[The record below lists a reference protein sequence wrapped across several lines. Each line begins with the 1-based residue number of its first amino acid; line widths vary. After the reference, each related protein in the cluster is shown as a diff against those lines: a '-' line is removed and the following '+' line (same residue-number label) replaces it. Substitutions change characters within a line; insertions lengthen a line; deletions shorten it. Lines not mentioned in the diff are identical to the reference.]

1 MEAPGTIAGG
11 RPGLILDRDG
21 VVNLDTGY
29 LYRIEECRFV
39 DGIFALASAFQAGG
53 FRLAV
58 ATNQSGI
65 GRFLFTPQD
74 FRRLMAW
81 IRSEFERHG
90 VVLDAIY
97 HAPDHPTAGQGRY
110 RRDTP
115 WRKPGPGMFLQAIAD
130 LGLDPAASWSIG
142 DRAGDL
148 AAAEAAGIGHRV
160 LFDPEGP
167 SAPAR
172 PPDGSWVVS
181 KLGQIH
187 ALAELVPAEEMSGGH
202 CAHRD

>member
-1 MEAPGTIAGG
+1 MVASGIMAGG
-11 RPGLILDRDG
+11 RKGLILDRDG

-29 LYRIEECRFV
+29 LHRIEECRFV
-39 DGIFALASAFQAGG
+39 DGIFALASVFQSGG
-53 FRLAV
+53 FRLAI

-65 GRFLFTPQD
+65 GRGLFTPQD

-81 IRSEFERHG
+81 IRGEFEAHG
-90 VVLDAIY
+90 LVLDAIY
-97 HAPDHPTAGQGRY
+97 HAPDHPSEGQGRY

-115 WRKPGPGMFLQAIAD
+115 WRKPGPGMFRQAIAD
-130 LGLDPAASWSIG
+130 LGLDPAASWSVG

-160 LFDPEGP
+160 LLDPGAG

-172 PPDGSWVVS
+172 HPDGYWIVS
-181 KLGQIH
+181 SLVQIPALGGVSR
-187 ALAELVPAEEMSGGH
+187 AG
-202 CAHRD
+202 